1 MVDLRIPSVFVPK
14 IFARATN
21 QVGIGNC
28 VHNETGSLRYMNDT
42 RWLNDDEQRLWRSYL
57 DATRLLFQELDK
69 QLARDAGIAFTDYE
83 ILVLLSEAPQR
94 RLRMRDLADAST
106 TSRSGITRAITR
118 LETAGWVTRVNCESD
133 KRGAWAEL
141 TDAGAAKLADAGP
154 GHVAAVRENML
165 DLLSPRG
172 IAVMTHGFGEM
183 RQHMLDSR
191 ARVRNEAR

>member
-1 MVDLRIPSVFVPK
+1 
-14 IFARATN
+14 
-21 QVGIGNC
+21 
-28 VHNETGSLRYMNDT
+28 MNDT
-42 RWLNDDEQRLWRSYL
+42 RWLDDDEQRLWRSYL

-69 QLARDAGIAFTDYE
+69 QLARDAGITLADYE

-118 LETAGWVTRVNCESD
+118 LETAGWVTRVDCETD

-141 TDAGAAKLADAGP
+141 TDAGAAKLAAAGP
-154 GHVAAVRENML
+154 GHVAAVRENMF

-183 RQHMLDSR
+183 RQHMLENREKLSR
-191 ARVRNEAR
+191 ADRLQHR